1 MNIFHKAKI
10 YQTASLACEVKQSMA
25 FSTQVLSSIGRFCR
39 QDWGEISEEDKAV
52 NADAL
57 KYKDFL
63 LGYYETCQGETWIT
77 AESTDKIEYDIIT
90 VMFPSDY

>member
-10 YQTASLACEVKQSMA
+10 YQTAALAGEAKQNMA
-25 FSTQVLSSIGRFCR
+25 FSTQVLAAISRFYR

-57 KYKDFL
+57 KYKDSL
-63 LGYYETCQGETWIT
+63 LGAYETCK
-77 AESTDKIEYDIIT
+77 AESLLLLKALTSWNMT
-90 VMFPSDY
+90 L

>member
-10 YQTASLACEVKQSMA
+10 YQTAALAGEVKQNLA
-25 FSTQVLSSIGRFCR
+25 FNTQVLAAISRFYR
-39 QDWGEISEEDKAV
+39 QDWGEISDEDKTV

-63 LGYYETCQGETWIT
+63 LGAYETCKGRIFIT
-77 AESTDKIEYDIIT
+77 AESTDKLEYDIIT
-90 VMFPSDY
+90 VMFTRDY

>member
-10 YQTASLACEVKQSMA
+10 YQSKVVAEKSKENTC
-25 FSTQVLSSIGRFCR
+25 FSTQILIAIR
-39 QDWGEISEEDKAV
+39 QFYGQNWGKISDEDKAV
-52 NADAL
+52 NEDAL

-63 LGYYETCQGETWIT
+63 LGSYETCQEEIWIT

-90 VMFPSDY
+90 VLFPEDY

>member
-10 YQTASLACEVKQSMA
+10 YQTAALACEVKQSLA
-25 FSTQVLSSIGRFCR
+25 FSTQVLASVGRFCR
-39 QDWGEISEEDKAV
+39 KDWGEISEEDKAV

-63 LGYYETCQGETWIT
+63 LGAYKTCKGKIFIT